1 MNQMAF
7 NKTPV
12 RIILLLIGSAMIV
25 FSIAVPNESYA
36 RFLLGEYEKDLSWG
50 PNLFRALLALHG
62 VALIIVGWTREAS
75 TSVVN
80 DRASDTETRLSP
92 RVISILV
99 ILSVIALALR
109 LWNLNS
115 DLWIDEVLT
124 LLDFVRNPLGQIL
137 TSFPSQN
144 QHMLFSIMAN
154 TSTALFGESA
164 WSLRLPSVLFGIG
177 SIWAFFFLCR
187 QLLGEREALL
197 GSVLMTVSYHHI
209 WFSQNARGYMGLL
222 LFTLLASWCW
232 FEALRN
238 NEWRWWLGYSAS
250 IILGMWVHPT
260 MAFVVAAHGLIYL
273 VMLASPRMSGDP
285 SGEASP
291 ERRSGLRPIAAWLL
305 SVTVTLQLYALALP
319 EFLAVGLH
327 EESKDSEWTN
337 PIWVVTESLNGLSIG
352 FAGMAVVLCGGA
364 FVAFGWFSLLKK
376 NRRAALV
383 MVLPALLAGGTMF
396 ALGHNL
402 WPRFFFF
409 SMGFGLIIVI
419 HGAMELP
426 SAVSKYFKPLRENR
440 SIASYAG
447 VGSVLILILGSL
459 ATVPKNYALPKQN
472 YSGAKE
478 YVELHSSPSDER
490 VAVSLAGVVYSRY
503 LTPYWPVAATGRDL
517 EILQQ
522 GNDNVWLVYTIP
534 IELKAFRPD
543 IWEVIERDFEVVKV
557 FPGTLNGGE
566 VFVCQKK
573 SMTLAASPSPEIKTA
588 STDTGSVQT
597 NKDASK

>member
-1 MNQMAF
+1 MAYDTRTNGICKRRVSDPAFSPYGDSSVGDLVSGAKEQVREPFMNQMVF
-7 NKTPV
+7 NKTPAGV
-12 RIILLLIGSAMIV
+12 ILILIGTAMVV
-25 FSIAVPNESYA
+25 FSIAVPNESYS
-36 RFLLGEYEKDLSWG
+36 RFLLGGYERDLSWG
-50 PNLFRALLALHG
+50 PTLFRILLALHG
-62 VALIIVGWTREAS
+62 AVLIIVGWTRRRIA
-75 TSVVN
+75 TSGIS
-80 DRASDTETRLSP
+80 DQASDPKP
-92 RVISILV
+92 RMAPWVFGVLV

-124 LLDFVRNPLGQIL
+124 LLDFVRNPMGQIL

-154 TSTALFGESA
+154 TSTAIFGESA

-187 QLLGEREALL
+187 QLLSDREALL
-197 GSVLMTVSYHHI
+197 GCALMTVSYHHI

-232 FEALRN
+232 FEALKN
-238 NEWRWWLGYSAS
+238 NEWRWWLAYSAS

-273 VMLASPRMSGDP
+273 VMLASPRSSGDP
-285 SGEASP
+285 IGQASP
-291 ERRSGLRPIAAWLL
+291 ERRSGIRPIAAWML

-364 FVAFGWFSLLKK
+364 FVAFGWFSLFRK

-383 MVLPALLAGGTMF
+383 MVLPALLAGGTML

-426 SAVSKYFKPLRENR
+426 RAASKYFETTQRR
-440 SIASYAG
+440 SLDRFLCRSG
-447 VGSVLILILGSL
+447 VSTDIDPWIIGD
-459 ATVPKNYALPKQN
+459 
-472 YSGAKE
+472 GAKKLRSAKT
-478 YVELHSSPSDER
+478 ELLRGKR
-490 VAVSLAGVVYSRY
+490 V
-503 LTPYWPVAATGRDL
+503 
-517 EILQQ
+517 
-522 GNDNVWLVYTIP
+522 
-534 IELKAFRPD
+534 
-543 IWEVIERDFEVVKV
+543 
-557 FPGTLNGGE
+557 
-566 VFVCQKK
+566 C
-573 SMTLAASPSPEIKTA
+573 
-588 STDTGSVQT
+588 
-597 NKDASK
+597 